1 MDTTK
6 GFKKILG
13 KIHHGMLKYDDFTI
27 ISNNCWGGVIYKY
40 FAMKFQSPTVG
51 MYFFG
56 DEYIKFLSDLKY
68 YLSQPLVVKDI
79 ESSKYKEEIIKRGQ
93 NPLIGWLGE
102 VEIVLLHYHNPEETV
117 KKWNYRLKRINPN
130 KLIVKFNDQNLFRV
144 DQLEKFE
151 KLPFKNK
158 ICFTGKYYKGFST
171 AIWFKEYDKIGYVEN
186 DTKMKHWRRYFNV
199 IKYINQMKIGED
211 DEY

>member
-13 KIHHGMLKYDDFTI
+13 KIHHLMLKSDDFTI

-40 FAMKFQSPTVG
+40 FGMKFQSPTVG

-56 DEYIKFLSDLKY
+56 DEYIKFLTDLKY
-68 YLSQPLVVKDI
+68 YLTQPLVVKKL
-79 ESSKYKEEIIKRGQ
+79 ESSKYKDEIIRRGQ
-93 NPLIGWLGE
+93 NPLIGWLGD
-102 VEIVLLHYHNPEETV
+102 VEIVLLHYHDPEEAV
-117 KKWNYRLKRINPN
+117 KKWNYRMKRINYDR
-130 KLIVKFNDQNLFRV
+130 LIVKFNDQNLFKIE
-144 DQLEKFE
+144 QLEKFE

-158 ICFTGKYYKGFST
+158 ICFTGKSYKGYPST
-171 AIWFKEYDKIGYVEN
+171 VWFKEYSKVGYVQN

-199 IKYINQMKIGED
+199 IKYINSMKTGE
-211 DEY
+211 